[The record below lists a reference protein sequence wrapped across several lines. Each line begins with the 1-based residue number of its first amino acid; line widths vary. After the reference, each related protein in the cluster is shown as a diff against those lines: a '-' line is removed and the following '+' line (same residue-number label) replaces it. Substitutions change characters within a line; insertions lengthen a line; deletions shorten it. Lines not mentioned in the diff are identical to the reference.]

1 MTNKFEYKII
11 TLPRVDGS
19 EEAIKQL
26 NALGEYSWEL
36 VQVSENQMGFVCFM
50 KRKK

>member
-1 MTNKFEYKII
+1 MNSKYEYKII

-19 EEAIKQL
+19 DVAIKQL
-26 NALGEYSWEL
+26 NDLGEYSWEL
-36 VQVSENQMGFVCFM
+36 VQVTENQMGFVCFL